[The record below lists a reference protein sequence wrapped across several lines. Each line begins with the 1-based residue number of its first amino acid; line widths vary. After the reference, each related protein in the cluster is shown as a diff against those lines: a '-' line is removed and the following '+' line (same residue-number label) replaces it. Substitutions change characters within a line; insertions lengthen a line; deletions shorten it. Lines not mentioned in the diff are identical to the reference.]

1 MAAAIEQ
8 FQKSETSP
16 TGRPSGDAEH
26 NVSRFDTA
34 ELMARVRALAQFPEE
49 LPAIYSRAKPSS
61 ASLQAVYG
69 WQDLR
74 RRRELELL
82 SAYGGSAMQPSTF
95 VPTTQLPLV
104 HSPSTLHS
112 NDAIERP
119 TTSLPRQVSG
129 MLGKTSKHHKAK
141 GNSNGRTYTSKFRGV
156 HQTFPTKRWEAQF
169 RRNGKPTS
177 LGCFDA
183 EEEAAR
189 AYDKMM
195 LWCELHHATGVKGGI
210 TNFDHSD
217 YEQDVSWLLNITQ
230 DDLVQLL
237 RSDGRQQAQ
246 RRTMRQKRDQ
256 VLYSGAGASGDDD

>member
-8 FQKSETSP
+8 FLKSETSP

-34 ELMARVRALAQFPEE
+34 ELMARVRALAQFPEA
-49 LPAIYSRAKPSS
+49 LPAIYSRVKPSS

-119 TTSLPRQVSG
+119 TTSLPRQ
-129 MLGKTSKHHKAK
+129 LGKTSKHHKAK